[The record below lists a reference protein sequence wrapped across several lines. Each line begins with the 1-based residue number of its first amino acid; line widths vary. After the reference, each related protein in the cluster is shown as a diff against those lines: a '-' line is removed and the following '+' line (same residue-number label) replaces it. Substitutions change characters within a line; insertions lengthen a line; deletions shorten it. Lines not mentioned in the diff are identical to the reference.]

1 MFACLVGLFWTSVG
15 WQRDGVGRR
24 PHGAKRAQIGHHP
37 TPPRCEVASR
47 ACLKGDCDTKDFSDF
62 NDIGGIGDIGDF
74 NGVSEPSLLHEH
86 QRLAGSKGLIAAC
99 ANWFALAGAGMALGR
114 FVRIWHHEAQGHTH
128 SGRHKSV
135 HLTQCVPKALAATLL
150 LACTHVWA
158 TPSFNEV
165 KANYTSSDTLVLDRH
180 GEVLQRVRTDSSV
193 RKGSWVTLQDVS
205 PALRTALVL
214 SEDKRFYEHS
224 GVDWRAVSAAAWGNL
239 WNSKTRG
246 ASTITMQLAG
256 LLDEDLKRSASGRS
270 VVQKIGQTVSAQM
283 LESGWRKDQIL
294 EAYLNLVPFRGE
306 LVGIDALSHT
316 LFGKAAQ
323 GLDNREA
330 AVAAALV
337 RAPNA
342 KPAQVTQ
349 RACSVLKLVEA
360 SGKALDCE
368 GLDLYAQAALQHR
381 DFAASE
387 GIAPHLAQQAWRL
400 RRAADAATSSISNG
414 AALLSAS
421 GLGGG
426 NRTKSASAL
435 NNAVTTTLNAPLQR
449 FAVQTLQ
456 QQLRELQARHVE
468 DGAVV
473 VLDNASGEVLA
484 WVGSS
489 GELSNAA
496 EVDGVTALRQPGST
510 LKPFLYAQAIAERR
524 ITAASL
530 LDDSGTQIQT
540 AGGLYIPQNYDHHFK
555 GWVSV
560 RTALGASLNVPAVRT
575 LVMVSPDAF
584 HKQLTALGLPLKE
597 TGDYYGYSL
606 ALGSAEVSLLQ
617 LTNAYRTLANG
628 GRISPTGFAPGSTV
642 ATRSVLDA
650 GAAFIVGDI
659 LSDTNARARTFGTDS
674 ILATRFWTAVKTGT
688 SKDLRDN
695 WALGFSQRY
704 TVGVWVGNASG
715 APMWDVS
722 GTTGAA
728 PVWAAVMNYLHKT
741 QGSHAPKPPAGV
753 VQMAV
758 NFVPPAKLQTVSTAS
773 GYGVEAPRLEWF
785 IQGTQQPQFSLP
797 GEASG
802 TNSRA
807 VQTKAGGQVSARITA
822 PANGSI
828 IALDPD
834 IPPKSQRLVFT
845 SEGQSVRW
853 LMDGKQFAKGPSAQ
867 WLPWPGRHVVQL
879 VSNSGAKLD
888 EIRLEVRGAGVLAK
902 R

>member
-1 MFACLVGLFWTSVG
+1 
-15 WQRDGVGRR
+15 
-24 PHGAKRAQIGHHP
+24 
-37 TPPRCEVASR
+37 
-47 ACLKGDCDTKDFSDF
+47 
-62 NDIGGIGDIGDF
+62 
-74 NGVSEPSLLHEH
+74 
-86 QRLAGSKGLIAAC
+86 
-99 ANWFALAGAGMALGR
+99 MALGR
-114 FVRIWHHEAQGHTH
+114 FVRIWHHEAQSRTH
-128 SGRHKSV
+128 SSRHTSV
-135 HLTQCVPKALAATLL
+135 HLTKRVPKALAATLL
-150 LACTHVWA
+150 LACTHVLA

-165 KANYTSSDTLVLDRH
+165 KASYTSSDTLILDRH
-180 GEVLQRVRTDSSV
+180 GEVLQRIRTNNTVR
-193 RKGSWVTLQDVS
+193 RGQWVTLQDVS

-224 GVDWRAVSAAAWGNL
+224 GVDWRAVSAAAWSNL

-256 LLDEDLKRSASGRS
+256 LLDEDLKRSAGGRS
-270 VVQKIGQTVSAQM
+270 VVQKIEQTVSAQL
-283 LESGWRKDQIL
+283 LESAWRKDQIL

-306 LVGIDALSHT
+306 LVGIGALSRT
-316 LFGKAAQ
+316 LFGKAAH

-342 KPAQVTQ
+342 KPAQVAQ
-349 RACSVLKLVEA
+349 RACNVLKLVEA
-360 SGKALDCE
+360 SSKTVDCD
-368 GLDLYAQAALQHR
+368 GLDLYAQSALQR
-381 DFAASE
+381 REYAASE
-387 GIAPHLAQQAWRL
+387 RIAPHLAQQALRL
-400 RRAADAATSSISNG
+400 RKAGDVARSSIGDN
-414 AALLSAS
+414 AALLAAS

-426 NRTKSASAL
+426 NRAKPASAL
-435 NNAVTTTLNAPLQR
+435 SNTVTTTLSAPLQR

-456 QQLRELQARHVE
+456 QQLHELQARHVE

-489 GELSNAA
+489 GALSQAA

-530 LDDSGTQIQT
+530 LDDSGAQIQT
-540 AGGLYIPQNYDHHFK
+540 SGGLYIPQNYDHHFK
-555 GWVSV
+555 GWVSA

-584 HKQLTALGLPLKE
+584 HKQLAALGLPLKE

-628 GRISPTGFAPGSTV
+628 GRFSPTRVAPGSAPT
-642 ATRSVLDA
+642 ARQALDA

-688 SKDLRDN
+688 SKDMRDN
-695 WALGFSQRY
+695 WAVGFSQHY

-728 PVWAAVMNYLHKT
+728 PVWVAVMNQLHAKRP
-741 QGSHAPKPPAGV
+741 SRAPSPPSGVIPQRVTFAPAGG
-753 VQMAV
+753 
-758 NFVPPAKLQTVSTAS
+758 LQKVSWNTS
-773 GYGVEAPRLEWF
+773 GQEAEAPRTEWF
-785 IQGTQQPQFSLP
+785 LRGTEQGSYALK
-797 GEASG
+797 ADKSG
-802 TNSRA
+802 TGRQS
-807 VQTKAGGQVSARITA
+807 TGRILS

-834 IPPKSQRLVFT
+834 IPPRSQRLTFT
-845 SEGQSVRW
+845 SEGRQTRW
-853 LMDGKQFAKGPSAQ
+853 LMDGKEFAKGPSAQ

-879 VSNSGAKLD
+879 VSDRGETLD

-902 R
+902 AAQQ